1 MSTYNPKGM
10 TLVPAAFW
18 AGAITPVPIMVPKFS
33 SIQIPKYAS
42 DPHKKYWNITK
53 SPDAP
58 TVVGNIYTNA
68 MGDFSF
74 YPVIAFGGRI
84 MTTASSATSVNTTM
98 IQTHPKYDN
107 TRYSFSGRSY
117 GVGSSAGLVRS
128 VSEIPNLARYSY
140 LEPGY
145 KTSVSCTVNESS
157 LFNIWPMFGSRYS
170 GVPVDYLAVG
180 PLPNSKLGSDTYT
193 RGRFNRTFPAKVA
206 AKIPIIAFYSVV
218 DLVAVAALS
227 AHGRNVIS
235 IATLG
240 SGSLANETGPNS
252 NYGFLNNTQCE
263 VTFTP
268 RCFNVSVDVNELL
281 ISVVDT
287 NMTNVPDMD
296 PTTQSLGSG
305 LGVIANRTMIE
316 IGQFSHIY
324 TTLFTSVVGDMLV
337 SNVRNA
343 YQNTG
348 VKNTN
353 SSNTEVNQMGISQ
366 AFESIIDDILLGQS
380 GAQFMIAPNGKQTA
394 KVTAKVDA
402 LRIGQ
407 NIYIYGIAAL
417 NFLLLLVLSIEAA
430 RLKLWKYLP
439 QFNYNDPTNLII
451 AASLGGCT
459 IAEKALKDNYQ
470 HERSER
476 AGNLEIQL
484 ELRKD
489 KSAALVAAINPT
501 EPESTPLVR
510 IIVNQ

>member
-1 MSTYNPKGM
+1 
-10 TLVPAAFW
+10 
-18 AGAITPVPIMVPKFS
+18 MVQKSS
-33 SIQIPKYAS
+33 SIQIPKYAP
-42 DPHKKYWNITK
+42 DPLGHYWDNITT
-53 SPDAP
+53 PNAP

-84 MTTASSATSVNTTM
+84 LTTASSATSVSPTM

-157 LFNIWPMFGSRYS
+157 LFNIWPMFGSGYK

-180 PLPNSKLGSDTYT
+180 PLPN
-193 RGRFNRTFPAKVA
+193 
-206 AKIPIIAFYSVV
+206 
-218 DLVAVAALS
+218 
-227 AHGRNVIS
+227 
-235 IATLG
+235 
-240 SGSLANETGPNS
+240 
-252 NYGFLNNTQCE
+252 
-263 VTFTP
+263 
-268 RCFNVSVDVNELL
+268 
-281 ISVVDT
+281 
-287 NMTNVPDMD
+287 
-296 PTTQSLGSG
+296 
-305 LGVIANRTMIE
+305 
-316 IGQFSHIY
+316 
-324 TTLFTSVVGDMLV
+324 MLV

-353 SSNTEVNQMGISQ
+353 SSNTVVNQMGISE
-366 AFESIIDDILLGQS
+366 AFQSILDDILLGQS
-380 GAQFMIAPNGKQTA
+380 GAQFMLAPNGKQTA
-394 KVTAKVDA
+394 EVTAKVHA

-439 QFNYNDPTNLII
+439 HFNYNDPTNLII

-489 KSAALVAAINPT
+489 ESAALVAAINPT

>member
-1 MSTYNPKGM
+1 
-10 TLVPAAFW
+10 
-18 AGAITPVPIMVPKFS
+18 MVQKSS
-33 SIQIPKYAS
+33 SIQIPKYAP
-42 DPHKKYWNITK
+42 DPLGHYWDNITT
-53 SPDAP
+53 PNAP

-84 MTTASSATSVNTTM
+84 LTTASSATSVSPTM

-157 LFNIWPMFGSRYS
+157 LFNIWPMFGSGYK

-193 RGRFNRTFPAKVA
+193 RGPFNQTFPAKVA
-206 AKIPIIAFYSVV
+206 AAIPIVAFSSIV
-218 DLVAVAALS
+218 DLVAVTALS
-227 AHGRNVIS
+227 ANGRNVIS

-240 SGSLANETGPNS
+240 SGSRPNETGPNS
-252 NYGFLNNTQCE
+252 NYEFLDKTQ
-263 VTFTP
+263 
-268 RCFNVSVDVNELL
+268 L
-281 ISVVDT
+281 
-287 NMTNVPDMD
+287 
-296 PTTQSLGSG
+296 
-305 LGVIANRTMIE
+305 
-316 IGQFSHIY
+316 
-324 TTLFTSVVGDMLV
+324 LV

-353 SSNTEVNQMGISQ
+353 SSNTVVNQMGISE
-366 AFESIIDDILLGQS
+366 AFQSILDDILLGQS
-380 GAQFMIAPNGKQTA
+380 GAQFMLAPNGKQTA
-394 KVTAKVDA
+394 EVTAKVHA

-439 QFNYNDPTNLII
+439 HFNYNDPTNLII